1 MQEKNNCEVVV
12 GQALPDLHF
21 MGRKC
26 GFTLI
31 ELLVVVLIIGILAA
45 VALPQYQKVV
55 EKSKATQAWAAI
67 YSVAQ
72 AQEEYHMANGEYAQH
87 FSDLSVEIPWTGTT
101 AGFSAVSDTR
111 SNDDWSFQIYY
122 LPSSGGVNMGLYM
135 TRLRGKYKGAG
146 FIYFLSM
153 PPDNAHIK
161 KLLCREEQD
170 FGAGYKNYCVKIFK
184 GTHLWTSGSRVYT
197 LP

>member
-1 MQEKNNCEVVV
+1 MKNKSC
-12 GQALPDLHF
+12 LS
-21 MGRKC
+21 GRLDVKA
-26 GFTLI
+26 FTLI

-55 EKSKATQAWAAI
+55 EKSKATQARVAI
-67 YSVAQ
+67 NSIVQ
-72 AQEEYHMANGEYAQH
+72 AQEEYRMANGEYAQH

-122 LPSSGGVNMGLYM
+122 LSASQGVSIGLYM

-146 FIYFLSM
+146 LAYFLTRPASDI
-153 PPDNAHIK
+153 PLKTI
-161 KLLCREEQD
+161 LCREGQD
-170 FGAGYKNYCVKIFK
+170 FEATQHSYCVKILR
-184 GTHLWTSGSRVYT
+184 GTYILTSGARLYT